1 MILRNGGVG
10 EEEEEERKRG
20 GGLVCKKHI
29 RYMFKPDAQKK
40 EGGGGYVQWEQIT
53 VGGE

>member
-1 MILRNGGVG
+1 MILRNGDFGG
-10 EEEEEERKRG
+10 AEEEG

-40 EGGGGYVQWEQIT
+40 ERGVST